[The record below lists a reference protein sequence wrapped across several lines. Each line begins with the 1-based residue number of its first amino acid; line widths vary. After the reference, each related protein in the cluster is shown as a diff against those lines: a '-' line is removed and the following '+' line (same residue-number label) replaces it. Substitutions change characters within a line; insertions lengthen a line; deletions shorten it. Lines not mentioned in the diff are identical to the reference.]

1 MADLN
6 RITHKYVEE
15 ETDRQIQDAREA
27 EDARGSGGRHP
38 AAGGDLGKRCDV
50 TVGILAPVEDRVK
63 RLIAREGITEEYARA
78 RIAAQKA
85 TTSTGRTALTFWK
98 MMAPR
103 TAMPGRPETYFR
115 RY

>member
-1 MADLN
+1 MPGAA
-6 RITHKYVEE
+6 V
-15 ETDRQIQDAREA
+15 DAILLLE
-27 EDARGSGGRHP
+27 
-38 AAGGDLGKRCDV
+38 GDLGKRCDV

-63 RLIAREGITEEYARA
+63 RLIAREGITEEGMPAPGSPPKR
-78 RIAAQKA
+78 A